1 MLNYIA
7 NKFIDKQ
14 FILLGLNC
22 MNTDMPRKTWKI
34 FYVHLSSK
42 KWKCRILC
50 KKSSKNVKREI
61 LFKWRPKWQFIQG
74 GEWIATFIVDGVIH
88 WLLTDIL

>member
-22 MNTDMPRKTWKI
+22 MNTDMPTKT
-34 FYVHLSSK
+34 
-42 KWKCRILC
+42 
-50 KKSSKNVKREI
+50 
-61 LFKWRPKWQFIQG
+61 
-74 GEWIATFIVDGVIH
+74 
-88 WLLTDIL
+88 